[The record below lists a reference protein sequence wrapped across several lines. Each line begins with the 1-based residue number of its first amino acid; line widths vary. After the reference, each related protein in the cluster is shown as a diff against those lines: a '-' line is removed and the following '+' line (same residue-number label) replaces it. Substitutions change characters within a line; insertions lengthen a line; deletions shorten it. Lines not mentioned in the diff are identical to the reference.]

1 MNGVNAKNTEA
12 RDFLLTRRAKITPEQ
27 AGLSHYG
34 ANRRVAGLRREE
46 VAMLA
51 GVSADYYTRL
61 EKGNLAGASESVL
74 DAIAAA
80 LQLDEAERIYL
91 FDLARAANASAS
103 SRRRP
108 ASARRIRPMVQQ
120 ILDSMVGTPAFVR
133 NGRLDILGTNL
144 LGRALYA
151 PVFDSPTRLSHA
163 SPPNI
168 ARFHFLDP
176 AARDYF
182 PEYDG
187 AAGATAVQLLRAE
200 AGRNPHDRN
209 LTDLIGELCTRS
221 DDFRT
226 RWAAHDVRL
235 HRTGT
240 KSFHHPVVGDLK
252 LGFEAMELSA
262 DTGLTLT
269 AYAAEPGSPSAD
281 ALTFLASWATTL
293 NQADIDIPAEH
304 KTS

>member
-1 MNGVNAKNTEA
+1 VNVKNTEA
-12 RDFLLTRRAKITPEQ
+12 RDFLVTRRAKVTPEQ
-27 AGLSHYG
+27 AGLRHYG
-34 ANRRVAGLRREE
+34 GNRRVAGLRREE

-74 DAIAAA
+74 DAIAGA

-91 FDLARAANASAS
+91 FDLARAANASAPV
-103 SRRRP
+103 RRRP
-108 ASARRIRPMVQQ
+108 ATARRIRPLVQQ
-120 ILDSMVGTPAFVR
+120 ILDSMSGTPAFIR

-151 PVFDSPTRLSHA
+151 PVFDSPARLSHA

-187 AAGATAVQLLRAE
+187 IAGETAVQLLRAE
-200 AGRNPHDRN
+200 AGRDPHDRN

-226 RWAAHDVRL
+226 RWAAHDVRV

-240 KSFHHPVVGDLK
+240 KNFHHPVVGDLE

-262 DTGLTLT
+262 DTGLILT

-281 ALTFLASWATTL
+281 ALTLLASWAATL
-293 NQADIDIPAEH
+293 NQSDVRAEH
-304 KTS
+304 